1 MELLRFM
8 EEFGTEQQCKDH
20 FKAQREKSGLC
31 CKKCGQTKL
40 YWLKKKEQWQCSD
53 TTCSFRM
60 SLKSGSAMEHSKVS
74 YLHWYMA
81 MAFMT
86 FSKKGISACEM
97 QRQLDIKCYETVW
110 YLMLKI
116 RKSMGSRDNMYQLT
130 GEIEL
135 DEGFFEIATPAETKL
150 KRGKG
155 SQKQQNVAVIA
166 ESTPLEDIET
176 GKTSRHFRFLK
187 MKVVEGNAVKD
198 INEVIA
204 DCITKTSIVF
214 SDKATNYINITEHVE
229 AHFTV
234 KSTKES
240 IKTDLKWVHI
250 AISNAKRFFLG
261 VYHKIH
267 GKYLQH
273 YLDEFTYKLNRR
285 YFGQKLFDRLSI
297 AITKNHW

>member
-81 MAFMT
+81 MAYMT

-110 YLMLKI
+110 YLMLK
-116 RKSMGSRDNMYQLT
+116 
-130 GEIEL
+130 
-135 DEGFFEIATPAETKL
+135 
-150 KRGKG
+150 RGKG
-155 SQKQQNVAVIA
+155 SQKQQNVAVMA
-166 ESTPLEDIET
+166 ESTPLEDLET

-240 IKTDLKWVHI
+240 VKTDLKWVHI